1 MDHID
6 ELNKRIN
13 ELLEELGN
21 MKPGDPKRKDL
32 VEELTS
38 LSRILLEA
46 EKRDADRINS
56 YTQNDIN
63 QQRIEIDEERIK
75 TDRANSKRDLAGRII
90 QTFLSVGGSAALA
103 IISFKGE
110 WLTNIL
116 KDRTIW
122 DLAKSLKPRS

>member
-32 VEELTS
+32 VEEVTS

-75 TDRANSKRDLAGRII
+75 IDRANSKRDLAGRII
-90 QTFLSVGGSAALA
+90 QTVLSVLGSGMLA